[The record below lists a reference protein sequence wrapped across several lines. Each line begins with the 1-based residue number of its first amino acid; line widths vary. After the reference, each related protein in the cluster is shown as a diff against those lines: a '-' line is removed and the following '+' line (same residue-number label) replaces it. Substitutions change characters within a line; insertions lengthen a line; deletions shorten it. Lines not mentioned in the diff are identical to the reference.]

1 MKNCLPGF
9 FTMWNDVAGRGSPEA
24 STKGNQGIIKRAPT
38 LITSGPPSTSPSL
51 DHAPFTPINTTNS

>member
-1 MKNCLPGF
+1 MKNHSPGF
-9 FTMWNDVAGRGSPEA
+9 FTMWNDIAGRGSPEA

-38 LITSGPPSTSPSL
+38 LITLDSPLTSPSP